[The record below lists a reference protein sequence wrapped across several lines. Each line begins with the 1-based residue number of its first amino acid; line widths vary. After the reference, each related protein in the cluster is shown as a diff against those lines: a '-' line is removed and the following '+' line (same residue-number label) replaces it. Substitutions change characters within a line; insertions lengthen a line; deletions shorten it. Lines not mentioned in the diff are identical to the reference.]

1 MDEKFLELRSKL
13 DFARESSVKK
23 VQKAEKI
30 ARELRLKFALG
41 FSGMGRRG
49 TGTGTGS
56 RNVNGTC
63 TGVGNSESVVLD
75 KIILPDIY
83 SSGIIGENINGYE

>member
-56 RNVNGTC
+56 RNGNG

-83 SSGIIGENINGYE
+83 SSGIIGENINCYE

>member
-56 RNVNGTC
+56 RNGNG

-83 SSGIIGENINGYE
+83 SSGIIGENINC

>member
-56 RNVNGTC
+56 RNGNG